1 MLPFFPAAYDDES
14 LYSLMARYHRLSGNP
29 DDRQSLGDL
38 VATHT
43 HVITSHLPSSISML
57 ASSLPPGTKT
67 AEQLIVEH
75 TLFPYFASFLSLQG
89 KAAVMAAMLGDN
101 SGGLKMRIGLV
112 ASRIGCHNTYR
123 YCGACLHE
131 ESERE
136 QAYWHRAHQLPGVWL
151 CPRHALP
158 LWEVDPSFVALKRHR
173 LLLPDSDAVQ
183 HNSKLIVIA
192 ATQVRDLVALA
203 RLNADALRFA
213 NLDDAPTPWNR
224 TYRNLSQKIDLIR
237 SNGRIDVQELERYL
251 ASRAALLPHAGEFRF
266 LHHGDVLQWVL
277 RLMRKP
283 RPRATH
289 PFKHM
294 LLLYWLGGC
303 WKDLVTHDFHRSVAD
318 TADLPLQAPH
328 DKADR
333 LDTATLRSLIVD
345 NGYTLSRC
353 ASELGLS
360 TTTVRVEAARLELP
374 VKAKPKKLTR
384 ALVDK
389 IEESLRAGDPVA
401 SVAVKHNV
409 SIASAYRI
417 LRMRAEMAS
426 ARSSD
431 AKEREK
437 SLRRARFLNDSE
449 TTATRKCADYSW
461 LRRNDRKW
469 LDAHLA
475 TKRDRH
481 GSVTERVN
489 WANRDEV
496 YALAVQACAER
507 LRLLDGKPIWVSRAA
522 IGRLLKSAKVFERY
536 AESLPKTHDALAK
549 HAESFE
555 QWQQRRLQWAKR
567 ALALEHVPL
576 VRWRILRQAGIRQLA
591 KAVQLEDEH

>member
-1 MLPFFPAAYDDES
+1 
-14 LYSLMARYHRLSGNP
+14 
-29 DDRQSLGDL
+29 
-38 VATHT
+38 
-43 HVITSHLPSSISML
+43 
-57 ASSLPPGTKT
+57 
-67 AEQLIVEH
+67 
-75 TLFPYFASFLSLQG
+75 
-89 KAAVMAAMLGDN
+89 
-101 SGGLKMRIGLV
+101 
-112 ASRIGCHNTYR
+112 
-123 YCGACLHE
+123 
-131 ESERE
+131 
-136 QAYWHRAHQLPGVWL
+136 
-151 CPRHALP
+151 
-158 LWEVDPSFVALKRHR
+158 
-173 LLLPDSDAVQ
+173 
-183 HNSKLIVIA
+183 
-192 ATQVRDLVALA
+192 
-203 RLNADALRFA
+203 
-213 NLDDAPTPWNR
+213 
-224 TYRNLSQKIDLIR
+224 
-237 SNGRIDVQELERYL
+237 
-251 ASRAALLPHAGEFRF
+251 
-266 LHHGDVLQWVL
+266 
-277 RLMRKP
+277 
-283 RPRATH
+283 
-289 PFKHM
+289 
-294 LLLYWLGGC
+294 
-303 WKDLVTHDFHRSVAD
+303 
-318 TADLPLQAPH
+318 
-328 DKADR
+328 
-333 LDTATLRSLIVD
+333 
-345 NGYTLSRC
+345 
-353 ASELGLS
+353 
-360 TTTVRVEAARLELP
+360 
-374 VKAKPKKLTR
+374 
-384 ALVDK
+384 
-389 IEESLRAGDPVA
+389 
-401 SVAVKHNV
+401 
-409 SIASAYRI
+409 
-417 LRMRAEMAS
+417 MRAEMAS